1 MRGSGEF
8 VQGAGH
14 IADDWM
20 VVVYEKLYEVHITQ
34 TRSENCEVRQVARQ
48 ARPLYRWLQLSP
60 TQPVQNTGH
69 SSQEVKTTPGPG
81 TTHQH
86 ATICPIIWRTVTIT
100 NNNMENCHNNQQ

>member
-69 SSQEVKTTPGPG
+69 SSQFSGSEDYPRPRHYTP
-81 TTHQH
+81 
-86 ATICPIIWRTVTIT
+86 AC
-100 NNNMENCHNNQQ
+100 NNMPHNMEDCHNNQQ